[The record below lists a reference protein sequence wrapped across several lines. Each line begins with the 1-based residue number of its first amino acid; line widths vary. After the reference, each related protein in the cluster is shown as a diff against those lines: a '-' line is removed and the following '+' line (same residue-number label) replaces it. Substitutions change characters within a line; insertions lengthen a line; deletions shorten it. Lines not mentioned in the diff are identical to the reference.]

1 MPDDNRLDLNS
12 DLEKVSK
19 DFLKDVEAA
28 ASEVKQR
35 KAADRERDL
44 KVATRAKERKVS
56 MAIIAGAALLLIALA
71 WWLVFARQPEAA
83 EPIRPPVTVANPK
96 LNPPVNRPA
105 VPRPHPQRNQQG
117 DQQYE
122 QHPYGDDMPGQ

>member
-1 MPDDNRLDLNS
+1 MSDDNRLDLNS

-35 KAADRERDL
+35 KAADNERDR
-44 KVATRAKERKVS
+44 KVATRTKERKIS
-56 MAIIAGAALLLIALA
+56 MAVIAGAALLLIALA
-71 WWLVFARQPEAA
+71 WWLVFARQPQHT

-105 VPRPHPQRNQQG
+105 TPKAAPQRGQQG
-117 DQQYE
+117 HQQYE